1 MLLKTTALFLA
12 LFIPAVHAESI
23 DKRPGRNY
31 AGDGLGASSM
41 GTSTTTA
48 LTSEPSQR
56 RSQYHAA
63 KPDAL
68 AFVASVG
75 EIRGAYFEQ
84 ALQRYRSSGEHP
96 AISDQQFAQ
105 AVAAIE

>member
-68 AFVASVG
+68 AFVASAG

-84 ALQRYRSSGEHP
+84 ALQRYRGTPGAPEV
-96 AISDQQFAQ
+96 SDAQFAE
-105 AVAAIE
+105 AVAAL